1 MALGEKNNVKID
13 RMLPWKREYAFVDTE
28 DHLADSLLIAREVPV
43 RFRSKEYGSPDSSFV
58 VVFCSFDAKYE
69 EAFLKCMEDLER
81 KIVMAG
87 FEGYGDACEKVF
99 GKALGDASGDFLR

>member
-1 MALGEKNNVKID
+1 MALGERNNVKID
-13 RMLPWKREYAFVDTE
+13 RMLPWKREYAFVDTR

-43 RFRSKEYGSPDSSFV
+43 RFRSKEYGSLNSPFV
-58 VVFCSFDAKYE
+58 VVFCSFNAKYE
-69 EAFLKCMEDLER
+69 EAFLKCMADLER